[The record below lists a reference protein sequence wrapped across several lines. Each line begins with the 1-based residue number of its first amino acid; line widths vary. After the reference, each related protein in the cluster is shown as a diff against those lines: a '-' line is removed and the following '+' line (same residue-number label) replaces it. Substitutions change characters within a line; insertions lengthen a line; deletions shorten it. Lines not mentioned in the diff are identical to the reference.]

1 MTSPQTELTLTK
13 KQFDKITSTIPNFA
27 SASLLFRGSEYSFKA
42 SKFHEYCDGVAPTL
56 SIIEAEGGSIF
67 GMYTDIPWRSAV
79 NQFIRRH
86 GNTFTFALTGGV
98 VKKFGLPK
106 G

>member
-1 MTSPQTELTLTK
+1 MTK
-13 KQFDKITSTIPNFA
+13 KQFDKITSTIPNFT
-27 SASLLFRGSEYSFKA
+27 SASLLFRGSEYNFKA
-42 SKFHEYCDGVAPTL
+42 GKFHEYCDGVAPTL
-56 SIIEAEGGSIF
+56 SIIEAEGGRIF

-86 GNTFTFALTGGV
+86 GNTFTFALIGGV